1 MSELLVR
8 KRNGKTESF
17 DVNKINIFLERCCEG
32 VRNVSASEIAID
44 AQITFRD
51 KIPTSEIDQ
60 ALELTARAKIWK
72 HPNYGKVASRIIMSC
87 LYKEIIGESVDH
99 DTFEADYRSKFIKNI
114 KRGVKSGI
122 IDKRMLAYDLKF
134 LADCLVIS
142 RDDEIDYIGIKNLA
156 DRYFLKDTSG
166 KLLET
171 PQAFYM
177 RIAMGLCL
185 NDPTMVLDFYN
196 MYSQHLA
203 SPSTPTL
210 FNSGTTHP
218 QLSSCYLSMIED
230 SVDGIFD
237 GLWQE
242 ARKSKYAGGLGF
254 HMGGIRSTNSK
265 IVGTNGKSSGLI
277 PWMKIYNDMLVAVN
291 QGGKRPGS
299 GCAYIE
305 PWHKDVYEFVD
316 VRKNTGDDRI
326 RCRDL
331 QIALWI
337 PDLFMERVE
346 ADADWT
352 LFCPRDCPE
361 LNETYGSEFRA
372 HYEKYETTNLG
383 KKVRAKDL
391 WKHILRALF
400 ETSHP
405 WICFKD
411 RSNERYTNKHMG
423 IVHGSNLCTEIILRN
438 KAPKYKDGVK
448 TEHGLTAVCTLA
460 SICLPNHME
469 LVDEVWM
476 IDYPQLQDTVEKL
489 IRSLD
494 NVIDINFY
502 PTEEARIGA
511 TADRPLGMGTIGW
524 VNVLARLGIAADSEE
539 AVQVASELTEFI
551 SYHAILTSHKLSQDR
566 GSYPTFSG
574 SLWSNGVLPIDS
586 AKDQMAHL
594 GIKAKFDWEPLRE
607 LVSKGMRNSNLLAI
621 APNASIAYILGFS
634 QSVEPNLSIA
644 YAYENLSSI
653 TWLVDKD
660 FVAEMEREGLWSTEF
675 ADKCRFIDGDTSLLP
690 ISDKQKAIYKGAFKM
705 NQFGLIKTNAAR
717 QVWIDQA
724 ISFNLYN
731 AGTSIKHIND
741 MYFAAWKDGLKTT
754 YYLRNVR
761 ANKAEQIESE
771 QKTCS
776 ISDPTCE
783 SCHG

>member
-1 MSELLVR
+1 MTDLLVK

-32 VRNVSASEIAID
+32 VKNVSASEIAID

-60 ALELTARAKIWK
+60 ALELTARSKIWK

-114 KRGVKSGI
+114 KRGVKCGI
-122 IDKRMLAYDLKF
+122 IDKRMLAYDLKL
-134 LADCLVIS
+134 LADSLVIT

-156 DRYFLKDTSG
+156 DRYFLKDPNG

-177 RIAMGLCL
+177 RIAMGLCF
-185 NDPTMVLDFYN
+185 NDPTMVLDFYH
-196 MYSQHLA
+196 MYSRHLA

-218 QLSSCYLSMIED
+218 QLSSCYLSMIDD

-254 HMGGIRSTNSK
+254 HMGGIRSANSK

-361 LNETYGSEFRA
+361 LNETYGSEFRT

-460 SICLPNHME
+460 SVCLPNHME
-469 LVDEVWM
+469 LVDDVWM

-511 TADRPLGMGTIGW
+511 TEDRPLGMGTIGW

-551 SYHAILTSHKLSQDR
+551 SYHAILTSHKLSQER
-566 GSYPTFSG
+566 GSYPTFNG
-574 SLWSNGVLPIDS
+574 SLWSNGILPIDS
-586 AKDQMAHL
+586 AIDQIAHL
-594 GIKAKFDWEPLRE
+594 GITSKFDWEPLRE
-607 LVSKGMRNSNLLAI
+607 LASKGMRNSNLLAI

-660 FVAEMEREGLWSTEF
+660 FVAEMEKEGLWSTEF

-690 ISDKQKAIYKGAFKM
+690 ISEKQKAIYKGAFKM

-771 QKTCS
+771 QKACS